1 MIWNEAGAGGLL
13 GLLAALTV
21 VTIWH
26 ELGHLWVARRYG
38 VPVKLIGVGIG
49 PAIWRFCLGG
59 DVTFEVRALPV
70 GMVIGVIAR
79 RAPDGQALRPVA
91 HDLAVAAGGPLA
103 SFLLTAIFFLAAPL
117 TRALP
122 GLQTWLIYTGL
133 LSAVL
138 STLNLLPLPGLDGGH
153 LFLLSLA
160 QMGLQL
166 PPEMEA
172 KVHHVGLRVTA
183 IACLVVSAVML
194 GARLLGKG

>member
-1 MIWNEAGAGGLL
+1 
-13 GLLAALTV
+13 
-21 VTIWH
+21 
-26 ELGHLWVARRYG
+26 
-38 VPVKLIGVGIG
+38 
-49 PAIWRFCLGG
+49 
-59 DVTFEVRALPV
+59 
-70 GMVIGVIAR
+70 
-79 RAPDGQALRPVA
+79 VA

>member
-79 RAPDGQALRPVA
+79 RAGRRCVRWRTTWRWQP
-91 HDLAVAAGGPLA
+91 GGHWQA
-103 SFLLTAIFFLAAPL
+103 SF
-117 TRALP
+117 
-122 GLQTWLIYTGL
+122 
-133 LSAVL
+133 
-138 STLNLLPLPGLDGGH
+138 
-153 LFLLSLA
+153 
-160 QMGLQL
+160 
-166 PPEMEA
+166 
-172 KVHHVGLRVTA
+172 
-183 IACLVVSAVML
+183 
-194 GARLLGKG
+194 